1 MTSRDPFLGEKIVWS
16 GRPQRIDT
24 PAFLR
29 ALGWAWFTVA
39 AVCGTFGVVVAVG
52 LGSSPALLLLCGAW
66 TASLGLACFH
76 GPRLW
81 LSGVEYVITDGHVL
95 VRRGPL
101 RRAIRRDQISYARI
115 FWHPLDPNVGDIE
128 LVRAVPAGVFRRRL
142 LVRMCGLAAPDK
154 VLAVIRGV
162 RTHSESNAGRRCVTQ
177 RLEDGE
183 RVLWS
188 ARPLPTWQRF
198 LPHGRRAWQSLGF
211 AALLLVAL
219 AHLVPALWGNW
230 VRLLSAGLGE
240 NPVAFWG
247 LVLGEALVGLLLL
260 AVLFALVD
268 SAVVRPARQLAK
280 TVYVITNRRVLIQ
293 RDGEELHLDRK
304 TIVDV
309 IDSPRLP
316 GFRDVFLVLDGPQAR
331 ALEMGGAFGETDR
344 DTHLKPLFEN
354 VVDAESVSRI
364 LLGTTPSI
372 PPPAPDLAA

>member
-1 MTSRDPFLGEKIVWS
+1 M
-16 GRPQRIDT
+16 
-24 PAFLR
+24 R
-29 ALGWAWFTVA
+29 ALGWAWFTVS
-39 AVCGTFGVVVAVG
+39 AVCVTFAVVVAVG
-52 LGSSPALLLLCGAW
+52 LGTNPAMLFLCGVW

-81 LSGVEYVITDGHVL
+81 LSGIEYVITEAHVM

-101 RRAIRRDQISYARI
+101 RRAIRRDQISYSRI
-115 FWHPLDPNVGDIE
+115 FWNPLDPNVGDIE

-142 LVRMCGLAAPDK
+142 LVRMSGLAAPDK
-154 VLAVIRGV
+154 VLALIRGV
-162 RTHSESNAGRRCVTQ
+162 RTRSDSNAGRRSVTQ
-177 RLEDGE
+177 RLEEGE

-188 ARPLPTWQRF
+188 ARPLPTWRRF
-198 LPHGRRAWQSLGF
+198 VPHGRRAWQSLGF
-211 AALLLVAL
+211 ATMLVL
-219 AHLVPALWGNW
+219 CLGHLVPALWGNW
-230 VRLLSAGLGE
+230 GRLVAAGLAD

-247 LVLGEALVGLLLL
+247 LALGEGLVGLLLL
-260 AVLFALVD
+260 AVAVALLD
-268 SAVVRPARQLAK
+268 SAVIRPARQLQK

-309 IDSPRLP
+309 IDAPRLP

-354 VVDAESVSRI
+354 VVDAESVLRI
-364 LLGTTPSI
+364 LLGTVPSA